1 MQSTRN
7 RLSMMFLT
15 AVRSCEKHDTLS
27 LCRRSALQVYA
38 NYKESRLRNM
48 MNGLGIHNTRLLDL
62 LSAMLQLDPMRRITA
77 SRALENEYFRC
88 LKRPIASINETR
100 STGKKKRS
108 S

>member
-1 MQSTRN
+1 
-7 RLSMMFLT
+7 
-15 AVRSCEKHDTLS
+15 
-27 LCRRSALQVYA
+27 
-38 NYKESRLRNM
+38 